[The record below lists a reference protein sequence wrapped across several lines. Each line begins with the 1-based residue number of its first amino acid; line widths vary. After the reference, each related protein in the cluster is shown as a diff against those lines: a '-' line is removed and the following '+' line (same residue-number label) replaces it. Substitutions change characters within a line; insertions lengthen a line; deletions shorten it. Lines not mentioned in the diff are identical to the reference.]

1 MTSEKLKETRMKI
14 AYNIIQG
21 MVAYHGIFEPEAMEL
36 KVYIAYEIADEVLKQ
51 GGYNV

>member
-1 MTSEKLKETRMKI
+1 MSPEKLKETRMKI

-21 MVAYHGIFEPEAMEL
+21 YAAHEGVCEPEAVNL
-36 KVYIAYEIADEVLKQ
+36 LVHIAYEIADEVLKQ

>member
-21 MVAYHGIFEPEAMEL
+21 LTAARADTFNWSTETMVSY
-36 KVYIAYEIADEVLKQ
+36 AYEVADEVLKQ